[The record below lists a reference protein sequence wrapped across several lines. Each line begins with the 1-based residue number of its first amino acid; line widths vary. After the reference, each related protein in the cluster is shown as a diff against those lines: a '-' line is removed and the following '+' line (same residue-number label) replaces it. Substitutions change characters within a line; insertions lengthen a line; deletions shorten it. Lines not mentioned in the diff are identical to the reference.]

1 MSAIS
6 RRTFA
11 AGLGGITLA
20 FSFAPRL
27 AFAQQPA
34 RLPGSLG
41 DNRLLDAWIRIGT
54 DGNATVCT
62 GKVELGQGILT
73 ALAQIAA
80 EELDLPLGRVEMIS
94 GDTERTPNE
103 GVTAGSQS
111 IENSGT
117 ALRLAGAQ
125 VRAILLELAAKRLD
139 ADAASL
145 SVAVGVVAAPDGR
158 KLSYAE
164 LAAAADLHRE
174 ATAQTRPK
182 PASAHRIVGKPI
194 ARRDIPAKV
203 TGGIAYVQDLR
214 LPGMLHGRIV
224 RPPGYGAKLEGF
236 DEAPIKAMPGALA
249 PSALAPSALAPSA
262 LAPSALAPVAG
273 ERDGSFLGLIA
284 GHEMLH
290 GQNLRPP
297 GSGERGDG
305 AKLEVFDTA
314 RFKAMPGVVAVV
326 RDGSFLGVIAER
338 EEQAIKASLALAES
352 ARWSAGP
359 PLPDEAH
366 IYDHLLALPNE
377 DKVVNER
384 QAPLVAGVKFVEATY
399 RKPYMAHASIGPS
412 CAVAQLRDGKMTV
425 WTHSQGVFPLRGN
438 LAMALKMPAESIR
451 CIHAEGSGCYGHNA
465 ADDVALDAALLA
477 RAADGRPVR
486 VQWMRA
492 DEFLWEPFGPAMVMK
507 VRAGLSPAGRIA
519 DWNYE
524 LWSNTHSMRPS
535 EPGGNNLLA
544 SWYLAEP
551 QRPAPP
557 RMMPQ
562 PAGGGDRNAVPLYDF
577 PRQRIVNHLVREM
590 PLRVSALRT
599 LGAYANVFATESFM
613 DELAL
618 LADADPVAFRLAHL
632 TDARAR
638 AVIEAVAK
646 KAGWK
651 PGERGDGSKGRGIGF
666 AKYKTLATYVAVI
679 ADVEIDRASGRIAV
693 PRVYV
698 AADAGQIIN
707 PDGLANQIEGGIV
720 QSTSWTLKE
729 EVKFGPTG
737 ISSRDWATYPI
748 LTIPEFP
755 LVEVEL
761 IDRPE
766 ERSLGAG
773 EAAQGPAGAAIAN
786 AFAAATGKRLRD
798 LPLTPARVKAALA
811 G

>member
-1 MSAIS
+1 MGAIS
-6 RRTFA
+6 RRDFA

-20 FSFAPRL
+20 FTLAPQTG
-27 AFAQQPA
+27 FAQQPA
-34 RLPGSLG
+34 RLPGSLDG
-41 DNRLLDAWIRIGT
+41 NRLLDAWIRIGS
-54 DGNATVCT
+54 DGNATVYT
-62 GKVELGQGILT
+62 GKVELGQGIVT

-80 EELDLPLGRVEMIS
+80 EELDLPLDRVRMIS

-125 VRAILLELAAKRLD
+125 VRAILLELAAKRLG
-139 ADAASL
+139 ADAAAL
-145 SVAVGVVAAPDGR
+145 SVTEGVVAAPDGR
-158 KLSYAE
+158 KLGYAE
-164 LAAAADLHRE
+164 IAAAADLHRE
-174 ATAQTRPK
+174 ATGAARPK
-182 PASAHRIVGKPI
+182 PASAHRIVGKSI
-194 ARRDIPAKV
+194 ARRDIPGKV
-203 TGGIAYVQDLR
+203 TGGAAFVQDLR

-224 RPPGYGAKLEGF
+224 RPPSYGAKLEGF
-236 DEAPIKAMPGALA
+236 DEAPPKPAPGE
-249 PSALAPSALAPSA
+249 
-262 LAPSALAPVAG
+262 VAAV
-273 ERDGSFLGLIA
+273 RDSSFLGLVA
-284 GHEMLH
+284 EREMPH
-290 GQNLRPP
+290 GLIVKLP
-297 GSGERGDG
+297 GNG
-305 AKLEVFDTA
+305 TA
-314 RFKAMPGVVAVV
+314 REEFDEARIKAMPGVVAVV

-352 ARWSAGP
+352 ARWVAGP

-366 IYDHLLALPNE
+366 IYDRLMALPTE
-377 DKVVNER
+377 DKVVNEK
-384 QAPLVAGVKFVEATY
+384 QAALADDVKYVEATY

-412 CAVAQLRDGKMTV
+412 CAVAQSSGGKMTV

-438 LAMALKMPAESIR
+438 LAMALKMPAENIR
-451 CIHAEGSGCYGHNA
+451 CIHAEGAGCYGHNA

-477 RAADGRPVR
+477 RAAGGRPVR

-507 VRAGLSPAGRIA
+507 VRAALSPAGRIA

-524 LWSNTHSMRPS
+524 LWSNTHSTRPS
-535 EPGGNNLLA
+535 EPGGDNLLA

-551 QRPAPP
+551 QRPSPP
-557 RMMPQ
+557 RMMPL
-562 PAGGGDRNAVPLYDF
+562 PAGGSDRNAVPLYDF
-577 PRQRIVNHLVREM
+577 PRQRIVNHFIKDM

-599 LGAYANVFATESFM
+599 LGAYANVFAAESFM

-618 LADADPVAFRLAHL
+618 LAKADPVAFRLAHL
-632 TDARAR
+632 KDPRAR

-651 PGERGDGSKGRGIGF
+651 PGERGDGSRGRGIGF

-679 ADVEIDRASGRIAV
+679 AEVEIDRASGRITV
-693 PRVYV
+693 PRVYA

-707 PDGLANQIEGGIV
+707 PDGLANQIEGGVV

-729 EVKFGPTG
+729 QVKFSAAEIT
-737 ISSRDWATYPI
+737 SRDWATYPI
-748 LTIPEFP
+748 LTMAEFP
-755 LVEVEL
+755 SVEVEL

-773 EAAQGPAGAAIAN
+773 EASQGPTAAAIAN
-786 AFAAATGKRLRD
+786 AFAAATGMRLRD
-798 LPLTPARVKAALA
+798 LPLTPARVKAVLE